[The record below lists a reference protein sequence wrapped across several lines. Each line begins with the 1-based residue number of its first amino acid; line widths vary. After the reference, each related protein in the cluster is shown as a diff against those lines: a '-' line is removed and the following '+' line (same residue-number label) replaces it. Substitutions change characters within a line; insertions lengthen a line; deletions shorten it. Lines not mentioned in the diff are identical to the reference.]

1 MPKTIKDKGKTR
13 PVTSP
18 GTPPAPDVP
27 GAPTP
32 DAAIN
37 LLIADIAMRGGTYL
51 TRLAVEKALL
61 RSRYDPRAAK
71 KALAGQT
78 LGKRLLSL
86 GASRLAARSVPG
98 ALVVGGGL
106 LAKAMLDR
114 ARKRRK
120 AAQESPATAGE
131 TAPGKT
137 EA

>member
-13 PVTSP
+13 PLTSP

-27 GAPTP
+27 GTPTP

-78 LGKRLLSL
+78 LGKRLLSRGQQARGPF
-86 GASRLAARSVPG
+86 GAGGAGGRRRAAG
-98 ALVVGGGL
+98 EGH
-106 LAKAMLDR
+106 
-114 ARKRRK
+114 ARPRTQ
-120 AAQESPATAGE
+120 AAQGR
-131 TAPGKT
+131 PGKPRDGG
-137 EA
+137 